1 MQDERLSI
9 FCSIERR
16 IVEVVVLDTGALYVI
31 FGLVVIVCV
40 FLEHLGGVLLIH
52 IVLLLLLSIDCIYD
66 PFYQARMKCCFEP
79 WEQRNSNN
87 RMHVIGWRKRSNIIK
102 KVSISV
108 YVRSPC
114 FIIRIDINW
123 TCLLILKSFVLE
135 DAEEELRM
143 GWKRIFYQYLQWHF
157 LDEVL

>member
-1 MQDERLSI
+1 MLQASCGICCLACRRALGLCFRVNFSILSMGYNMQDERLSI

-31 FGLVVIVCV
+31 FGLVIIVCV

-87 RMHVIGWRKRSNIIK
+87 RMHVIG
-102 KVSISV
+102 
-108 YVRSPC
+108 
-114 FIIRIDINW
+114 
-123 TCLLILKSFVLE
+123 
-135 DAEEELRM
+135 
-143 GWKRIFYQYLQWHF
+143 
-157 LDEVL
+157 